1 MPALKRNRYNF
12 LSVSVTDLG
21 ERLQQRRTEFYF
33 FVGRGLR
40 NTCLSSLSKGLLLIR
55 PLSLFLAVDATNDF
69 PCYSCQQLTST

>member
-21 ERLQQRRTEFYF
+21 ERLQQQRTEFSF
-33 FVGRGLR
+33 FVGRGLGY
-40 NTCLSSLSKGLLLIR
+40 TCISSLSKGLLLIR

-69 PCYSCQQLTST
+69 PCYSCKQLTSI